1 MPRPPGAP
9 RFAGFATPR
18 YTPIPDALFDELLP
32 DFSGAELKVLLY
44 VMPRTM
50 GFKKDSDTI
59 SLGQIC
65 AGITTHEGR
74 RLDRGTGLSRSTAVA
89 AIRSLEEWGMIV
101 GVRNQSEA
109 RGLEA
114 TTYHLRFVDPSSI
127 IELGYAENR
136 TRASSVIKPPLVRES
151 DPQETVEQ

>member
-1 MPRPPGAP
+1 MPRPPGTP

-44 VMPRTM
+44 VMRRTM

-65 AGITTHEGR
+65 AGITT
-74 RLDRGTGLSRSTAVA
+74 RGAPT
-89 AIRSLEEWGMIV
+89 
-101 GVRNQSEA
+101 
-109 RGLEA
+109 
-114 TTYHLRFVDPSSI
+114 
-127 IELGYAENR
+127 
-136 TRASSVIKPPLVRES
+136 
-151 DPQETVEQ
+151 

>member
-44 VMPRTM
+44 IMRRTM
-50 GFKKDSDTI
+50 GFKKDSDAI
-59 SLGQIC
+59 SLSQIC
-65 AGITTHEGR
+65 GGITKRDGQT
-74 RLDRGTGLSRSTAVA
+74 LDRGTGLSRSSAFA
-89 AIRSLEEWGMIV
+89 AIRSLEAWGMIV
-101 GVRNQSEA
+101 GVRNQSQE

-114 TTYHLRFVDPSSI
+114 TTYHLRF
-127 IELGYAENR
+127 
-136 TRASSVIKPPLVRES
+136 ASGPMPKISRVYSE
-151 DPQETVEQ
+151 